1 MNKELP
7 AKGRVIFKHL
17 HIFGFS
23 AGYTDNICRL
33 SLTRQGFHMKSKL
46 HKSKAIIMAKLRQS
60 PPHPW
65 VFRSLSETS
74 GFQWEHLIILA
85 LE

>member
-33 SLTRQGFHMKSKL
+33 SLPGRGF
-46 HKSKAIIMAKLRQS
+46 
-60 PPHPW
+60 
-65 VFRSLSETS
+65 FT
-74 GFQWEHLIILA
+74 
-85 LE
+85 

>member
-7 AKGRVIFKHL
+7 AKSRVIFKHL

-33 SLTRQGFHMKSKL
+33 SLPGGGLFTRRANFI
-46 HKSKAIIMAKLRQS
+46 KARRL
-60 PPHPW
+60 
-65 VFRSLSETS
+65 
-74 GFQWEHLIILA
+74 
-85 LE
+85 